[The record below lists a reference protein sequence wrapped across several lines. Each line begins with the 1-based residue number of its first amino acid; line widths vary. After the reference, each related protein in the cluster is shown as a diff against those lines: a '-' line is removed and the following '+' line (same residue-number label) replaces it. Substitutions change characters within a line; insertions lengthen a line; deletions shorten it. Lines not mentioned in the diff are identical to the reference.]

1 MLWLAMFACICM
13 SQMEEKKMKMARP
26 LAAIGVT
33 AMMVFTLGAFT
44 GCNANEANEEV
55 IRTSITEELDPY
67 KNHDSTV
74 VNQIRQQN
82 AVALATVG
90 LDGQE
95 YADALLDGFDY
106 TIEDVTVDGSD
117 ATATIVM
124 TQKDLDEDQ
133 VEAMM
138 DELSEDPEFAEM
150 SLDERKAAVSGK
162 IMEYI
167 ASVPA
172 APQDPVTLE
181 FVLNGNQWEPTD
193 TTTMKLQ
200 NLFTF

>member
-1 MLWLAMFACICM
+1 M

-55 IRTSITEELDPY
+55 IRTSITEELDPS

-74 VNQIRQQN
+74 VSQMRQQN

>member
-1 MLWLAMFACICM
+1 M

>member
-1 MLWLAMFACICM
+1 
-13 SQMEEKKMKMARP
+13 MKMARP